1 MARRM
6 GPPDATV
13 RFELLDAAERVLER
27 DGYPA
32 VTSRNVGK
40 EAGVNQKL
48 VFYYFQNMEEL
59 VVATFRRR
67 SEGFLAKLEA
77 MQNSPAPVRS
87 LWTLISHRSGRLVI
101 EFMSMA
107 SRNEALRQVVAAHS
121 LRANKL
127 INSVIAK
134 SLGEGPKTGGATSPM
149 IVNFVLASLARN
161 LILEGEL
168 GLLDS
173 PAELTTMIDQWI
185 DQLDSQVPT
194 ETGAADARSP

>member
-1 MARRM
+1 M
-6 GPPDATV
+6 GPQDATV
-13 RFELLDAAERVLER
+13 RVKLLDAAERVLGR

-32 VTSRNVGK
+32 VSSRNVGK

-67 SEGFLAKLEA
+67 SEAFLAQLEA
-77 MQNSPAPVRS
+77 LQGSASPVRS

-101 EFMSMA
+101 EFMAMA
-107 SRNEALRQVVAAHS
+107 NRNEALKQELAAYS
-121 LRANKL
+121 ARANQL
-127 INSVIAK
+127 INAVLARP
-134 SLGEGPKTGGATSPM
+134 LAAGPQTGGTASPAV
-149 IVNFVLASLARN
+149 VNFALASLARN

-173 PAELTTMIDQWI
+173 PAELNATIEKWI
-185 DQLDSQVPT
+185 DELDSRVAA
-194 ETGAADARSP
+194 ETSATT